1 MDLSHVKP
9 IHPETI
15 KFLMESV
22 GFRDVEFK
30 FFSPYPDE
38 DKLETFE
45 VGDGIDDV
53 GRRQLEVINA
63 NIDKL
68 NGLLYGY
75 QDSAVIGKK

>member
-9 IHPETI
+9 VHPATI

-30 FFSPYPDE
+30 FFSPHPDE
-38 DKLETFE
+38 AKLETFE
-45 VGDGIDDV
+45 VEEGMDDA
-53 GRRQLEVINA
+53 GRRKLEVMNG

-68 NGLLYGY
+68 NELLYGY
-75 QDSAVIGKK
+75 QDYAVIGKK